1 MKYYCIG
8 IKGTG
13 MSALAQ
19 MLYDLGNE
27 VVGYDDVKYY
37 KFTEEGLRKRNITIY
52 TDSTHELDPD
62 MIVTYSKAFSLDHKE
77 IQRVK
82 KQGLKIIDYNE
93 LIGEVSKQFKTISV
107 CGTHGKTTTSSLI
120 KHVLYPTK
128 GCNYF
133 IGDGEGYANKNN
145 SLFVLE
151 SCEYQKNFLSYYP
164 TYAVL
169 TNIELEHVECF
180 DGLEDEIKTFETFVN
195 KAEFIVACGDD
206 ENVRKIKTNKEIV
219 YYGFDPSNDLYA
231 TNVELND
238 TGSQFDVYMNNAFY
252 GHFEVPLF
260 GRHMVLNTLAC
271 IAICHKEGI
280 TKDTIHD
287 LLQTFVNAK
296 RRFKEYTYGDI
307 VIVDDYAHHPTE
319 LRVTLESARQKYPE
333 KEVVGVFLP
342 NTYSRTQALLDDF
355 AEVLSKADKAYVMDI
370 SCDREKPED
379 YGNIRSDDLIKKIP
393 GCEKISIE
401 SVDKLLKH
409 KNAVICFMSCAN
421 IYLIIDAF
429 KKLLG
434 ENNEK

>member
-19 MLYDLGNE
+19 ILYDIGNE
-27 VVGYDDVKYY
+27 VVGYDDTKYY
-37 KFTEEGLRKRNITIY
+37 KFTEDGLRERGIKIY
-52 TDSTHELDPD
+52 TDSLHELDKD
-62 MIVTYSKAFSLDHKE
+62 MIVTYSKAFSMDHKE

-82 KQGLKIIDYNE
+82 QAGLTIKNYDE
-93 LIGEVSKQFKTISV
+93 VMGDVSKLFKTIAV

-120 KHVLYPTK
+120 KHILSKTK

-145 SLFVLE
+145 ELYVLE
-151 SCEYQKNFLSYYP
+151 SCEYRKNFLAYHP

-180 DGLEDEIKTFETFVN
+180 DGLEDEIRTFEQFVN

-206 ENVRKIKTNKEIV
+206 ENIRKIRTNKKIV
-219 YYGFDPSNDLYA
+219 YYGMDHSNDIYA
-231 TNVELND
+231 TNVNL
-238 TGSQFDVYMNNAFY
+238 TKSGSEFDVYYNNDFY
-252 GHFEVPLF
+252 GHFEIPLY
-260 GRHMVLNTLAC
+260 GKHMVLNTLAT
-271 IAICHKEGI
+271 IVICDMEGI
-280 TKDTIHD
+280 NKENIHD

-296 RRFKEYTYGDI
+296 RRFKEYTYKDV

-319 LRVTLESARQKYPE
+319 LRVTLESARQKYPD

-355 AEVLSKADKAYVMDI
+355 AEVLKKADKSYVMDI
-370 SCDREKPED
+370 SCDREKKED
-379 YGNIRSDDLIKKIP
+379 YGNISSDDLIKKIP

-401 SVDKLLKH
+401 TVDKLLKH

-429 KKLLG
+429 KKRLG
-434 ENNEK
+434 EQDEK

>member
-1 MKYYCIG
+1 MKYYLIG

-19 MLYDLGNE
+19 ILYDLGNE
-27 VVGYDDVKYY
+27 VVGYDDTKYY
-37 KFTEEGLRKRNITIY
+37 KFTEEGLQSRGIKIY
-52 TDSTHELDPD
+52 TDSNHALDKD

-77 IQRVK
+77 IKRVK
-82 KQGLKIIDYNE
+82 EAGLVMKDYNE
-93 LIGEVSKQFKTISV
+93 VMGDVSKLFKTISV

-120 KHVLYPTK
+120 KHVLTPVK

-133 IGDGEGYANKNN
+133 IGDGEGLANKNN
-145 SLFVLE
+145 ELFVLE
-151 SCEYQKNFLSYYP
+151 SCEYKKNFLSYHP

-180 DGLEDEIKTFETFVN
+180 DGLEDEIKTFEEFVN

-206 ENVRKIKTNKEIV
+206 ENILKIKTNKEIV
-219 YYGFDPSNDLYA
+219 YYGFDNSNDIYA

-238 TGSQFDVYMNNAFY
+238 NGSCFDVYMNNRFY

-280 TKDTIHD
+280 SKDTIHD
-287 LLQTFVNAK
+287 LLQTFINAK
-296 RRFKEYTYGDI
+296 RRFKEYKYEDVI
-307 VIVDDYAHHPTE
+307 IVDDYAHHPTE
-319 LRVTLESARQKYPE
+319 LRVTLESARQKYPD
-333 KEVVGVFLP
+333 KEIVGVFLP
-342 NTYSRTQALLDDF
+342 NTYSRTEALLDDF
-355 AEVLSKADKAYVMDI
+355 AFVLSKADKAYVMDI
-370 SCDREKPED
+370 SCDREKAED
-379 YGNIRSDDLIKKIP
+379 YNNISSDDLLVKIP
-393 GCEKISIE
+393 NAEKISVE
-401 SVDKLLKH
+401 TVDKLLKH

-421 IYLIIDAF
+421 IYIIIDAF

-434 ENNEK
+434 EANEQ